1 VDQRRQGEINT
12 PRYVVD
18 ASVIAK
24 WILPGE
30 AYQENAVRLKE
41 DLVSGLADLCAPS
54 LIVEEVANTLWRAIK
69 LERISEKDAE
79 EAVNALNDMRIE
91 LHETNWTQACQEL
104 NIACNLDLT
113 VYDASYLL
121 LVDRTKFSLITADQ
135 KLYKKAKE
143 LFKII
148 HVKEYP

>member
-1 VDQRRQGEINT
+1 MDQRRQGEINT

-41 DLVSGLADLCAPS
+41 DLVSGLTDLCAPS

-113 VYDASYLL
+113 VCDASYLL

>member
-1 VDQRRQGEINT
+1 
-12 PRYVVD
+12 VD

-41 DLVSGLADLCAPS
+41 DLVSGLTDLCAPS
-54 LIVEEVANTLWRAIK
+54 LIVEEVANTLWRAIE

-113 VYDASYLL
+113 VCDASYLL
-121 LVDRTKFSLITADQ
+121 LVDRTKSSLITADQ
-135 KLYKKAKE
+135 KLYEKAKE